1 MRSTHHREPK
11 ISRVLFV
18 RYICGVLRASYKFCV
33 VYYQEMIWVQ
43 ETIELPAYKRGFH
56 LVTRAI
62 TSSLDLSNIKIGL
75 CHIFIQ
81 HTSASLTLN
90 ENVSPDVRRDFE
102 QYVRHAVPDDALY
115 FEHRL
120 EGPDDMPA
128 HIKAS
133 LFGSS
138 LSIPIRNGQLTLGTW
153 QGIYLCEHRKDGGRR
168 TLVVTA
174 FGEGNKQPQRTQET
188 QR

>member
-1 MRSTHHREPK
+1 
-11 ISRVLFV
+11 
-18 RYICGVLRASYKFCV
+18 
-33 VYYQEMIWVQ
+33 MIWIQQ
-43 ETIELPAYKRGFH
+43 EIELPPYKRGFH
-56 LVTRAI
+56 VI
-62 TSSLDLSNIKIGL
+62 TKEIISRLDLSGIKVGL

-102 QYVRHAVPDDALY
+102 RYVRRAVPDETDY

-138 LSIPIRNGQLTLGTW
+138 LSIPIRNGRLLLGTW
-153 QGIYLCEHRKDGGRR
+153 QGIYLCEHREDGGRR
-168 TLVVTA
+168 TLIVTA
-174 FGEGNKQPQRTQET
+174 FGE
-188 QR
+188 